1 MTLEK
6 ARFERIDKDFRL
18 ILFTIFSSDQRVVSL
33 YRMPN
38 LKSALDMLVQQLAI
52 CQKSLNEYLEVS
64 EFCLFF
70 NPRFSEM
77 SIYGYLIAFY

>member
-6 ARFERIDKDFRL
+6 ARFERIDKDFRF
-18 ILFTIFSSDQRVVSL
+18 ILFNIFSSDQRVVSL

-38 LKSALDMLVQQLAI
+38 LKSTLDTLIQQLAV

-70 NPRFSEM
+70 NYPVFLRCQFM
-77 SIYGYLIAFY
+77 DI